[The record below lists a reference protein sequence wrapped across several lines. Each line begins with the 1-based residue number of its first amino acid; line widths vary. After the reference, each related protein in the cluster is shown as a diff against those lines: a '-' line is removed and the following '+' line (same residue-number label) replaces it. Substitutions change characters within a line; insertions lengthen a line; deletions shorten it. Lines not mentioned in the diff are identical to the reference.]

1 VIRGDRPWEN
11 DYAVLHGTVLWDPAE
26 ELFKAWYHCDGCCYA
41 VSRDGLNWEK
51 PEYDLFPWQG
61 RATNIVYRGFDP
73 KRLEEKQFN
82 LDNVSVMIRP
92 DETDPGRRYRLFTF
106 QAPTSASA
114 KERYGAACYG
124 YYTACSADGVHW
136 HSGAKPVLS
145 RLDDPDMSDCH
156 TCMYDPLKRR
166 FIAFTKRHLY
176 RPDGVGDQGPIQR
189 VRGISFSSDFEHW
202 TTPRTCL
209 VPDDHDDRDVNL
221 YNMSGFVYEGM
232 YLGLIEVYHSS
243 DDHRTMA
250 RMRDVQLVSS
260 RDGEH
265 WWRAGGRRAFLSPSG
280 QAGRWDA
287 YMLDIHS
294 GGPILRGERLWFYY
308 GGRARH
314 HVPGDTLFPRD
325 RKLAAIGLATLRRDG
340 FVSYDADAE
349 GGTLTTKPLMIGS
362 GGELRINASVR
373 GDLRAEVL
381 EVAEVDAPSMEPSWR
396 FRMGGALEGFGTQ
409 DCRGLTG
416 DCMNEPLTWRGGGL
430 GRWRERPVILRFH
443 LTDGEFYSFWMA

>member
-1 VIRGDRPWEN
+1 MVAADRQFVFPLGQTRVLFVDDLYVAETRGLTRRLHQPELHPASPVIRGDRPWEN

-61 RATNIVYRGFDP
+61 RPTNIVYRGFDP
-73 KRLEEKQFN
+73 RLLEQEQFN

-92 DETDPGRRYRLFTF
+92 DEPDPGRRYRLFTF

-114 KERYGAACYG
+114 KERYGSACYG

-156 TCMYDPLKRR
+156 TCMYDPLQRR

-176 RPDGVGDQGPIQR
+176 RPDGVGDQGPIHR

-221 YNMSGFVYEGM
+221 YNMPGFVYEGM

-243 DDHRTMA
+243 DDHPTMA

-280 QAGRWDA
+280 YGSTTAAGRGITFRA
-287 YMLDIHS
+287 IHFSRGTASWQPS
-294 GGPILRGERLWFYY
+294 GWRRSGATGLSRMTPMPKGER
-308 GGRARH
+308 
-314 HVPGDTLFPRD
+314 
-325 RKLAAIGLATLRRDG
+325 
-340 FVSYDADAE
+340 
-349 GGTLTTKPLMIGS
+349 
-362 GGELRINASVR
+362 
-373 GDLRAEVL
+373 
-381 EVAEVDAPSMEPSWR
+381 
-396 FRMGGALEGFGTQ
+396 
-409 DCRGLTG
+409 
-416 DCMNEPLTWRGGGL
+416 
-430 GRWRERPVILRFH
+430 
-443 LTDGEFYSFWMA
+443 